1 MAPVETESTNEEK
14 ECQRSTW
21 EAPTRRTFGS
31 LGGQGLLNVSKMVPK
46 TEAQVHT
53 KLSAQIPR
61 LTSQA
66 PIQCISEQ
74 ELLLDLAQEV

>member
-53 KLSAQIPR
+53 KLSA
-61 LTSQA
+61 
-66 PIQCISEQ
+66 
-74 ELLLDLAQEV
+74 

>member
-21 EAPTRRTFGS
+21 EAPTRRTFDS

-46 TEAQVHT
+46 TEAQVCI
-53 KLSAQIPR
+53 KLSASAFKRTDPKTDIAGSNSMH
-61 LTSQA
+61 L
-66 PIQCISEQ
+66 
-74 ELLLDLAQEV
+74 